1 MVFVRKCLIL
11 AIFCLGTLL
20 PTKGAHAINLPVSA
34 FLDPAAWAG
43 DVSMPIQLPQ
53 SVVNVM
59 DAVRIT
65 DFKTKGAPGAY
76 TQLGLSWKGQV
87 KLPIPLLGAGLYLG
101 SPDPNGYVLG
111 DPLAEAGGVD
121 NGIRMRYEYPGEGE
135 EAEEAKVLK
144 FSGTQA
150 GGVVMTFEL
159 PGAGSG
165 LLTREDNG
173 MPAAIEVVATEEDPI
188 EATTEGDFFVPNLT
202 LPRTLIGNTGVV
214 IEATNVVIDMHTGI
228 SPEGVDNDGSWRGVF
243 LGSVIID
250 LPDNLGGIDGI
261 EAENSRIEDGGV
273 IGNINVN
280 FDGGGLDVGG
290 GMTASLNQV
299 CVDFTIDPVSG
310 EQQVALCGVGG
321 QMDLPSDY
329 FACMDDPDATL
340 PVELAY
346 DQGVFV
352 GMLDTENLPEDCR
365 AVSFGDDAGGSL
377 VLGETDTGV
386 VNCATWDVT
395 PEKTARFI
403 GIEVTPEPFNI
414 KLSGYNA
421 SQVAGQQN
429 EPDENS
435 SAPIGLYKPAA
446 DKLKPFVEDEQGRL
460 VDGIVMPE
468 VVEIG
473 GEGVCIGCG
482 LGQGLSMPPMEVGSS
497 GIQVCVSEVGLDFH
511 EGMNKAEDT
520 INAGDTEWMG
530 LYAAS
535 LEVTVPFKKQDG
547 SDLTFTATHMSVG
560 SGGVSGTFA
569 VTTNIDPVTFGG
581 YDVNLT
587 AIQLSFVHNT
597 PTGFGV
603 YGDLNVP
610 FFDET
615 LGISFILDGQGG
627 WLASIDAGGN
637 GVDLSKQ
644 VGPLELRLLVQRIA
658 FGCEEGE
665 CVMALD
671 ATTGIGSPVF
681 DTGDINL
688 QNLQITSAGEVLL
701 EGGWMQFPDPRIIKV
716 AGFEY
721 ELTKFGFGTRDGP
734 SPEQA
739 RRWVGLGGNF
749 QLQDVLPVTID
760 VNEMALSWEYQDA
773 NEDPLPFNNPKLEI
787 ADIKLG
793 MEIPKVLTLD
803 GTLRFCEAGKPG
815 CGSGSAALG
824 SKWFE
829 AAVDVKLKSPAI
841 ALKGQLMVGKNQGAP
856 GVDPFTFWYAQIDA
870 QLPTG
875 IPVPATGVSIY
886 GFSGGFGKNV
896 SLNITEAFPR
906 QLNLANPVSPTP
918 GSFVFLAGVTLGS
931 GHDNGF
937 VINTDVKLFVQI
949 PGPVI
954 VFNGQAWVATERN
967 KRKLPP
973 LLTVNIIF
981 DGINKEFIF
990 SLAARY
996 QSGEGKDDVEENGKI
1011 VDASG
1016 NMEVYLSQT
1025 DWHVYLGTKAHPINA
1040 KIAKDLL
1047 ALNAEAYVMFGTQVP
1062 FDAGIM
1068 PGFLVG
1074 AGIHMNKS
1082 GEALGGLVGY
1092 EFGLYAFGE
1101 MGLQMQP
1108 KHVFVVAGIGGNARV
1123 WVGPLSLGLAIDAL
1137 LRGETPTPML
1147 LDANLAVAINLP
1159 WPFGDINFEVG
1170 LHWEKASDPPEF
1182 PKPLKEIVFE
1192 SEATGRTVRA
1202 FPEDGG
1208 TPDVCPTGTITD
1220 VPFDAITQ
1228 LTFNRRMDCR
1238 VGDSVSPCPPN
1249 TESTDYFRDETAG
1262 HFVTNTLTDWSISAA
1277 GGGAADLSVVG
1288 GWGGALGQPESIGTT
1303 AQRRYETYSL
1313 RPTHFAFE
1321 QCPGEWSNVDDPDQ
1335 CTTTTVPNGA
1345 CRVLN
1350 KVHACLASNGGCT
1363 GRPTTTVDLVGD
1375 KDNFSYQATDVI
1387 KAGPGFVGSPV
1398 TNRPAN
1404 MDDLTPFAARTWQHN
1419 LNLPPGACIED
1430 AKLMLRWKRVGQQL
1444 QCAPCSNLPGSPS
1457 RPLESLSFASKDK
1470 GQRDFDHCTE
1480 AFTGVMFGD
1489 CTPVGDGYTGK
1500 VAGEVLLELSDF
1512 PEVLDMVK
1520 EGTLTVSIAPNIAID
1535 FAELYVTYKAG
1546 SQGSPAVTLTGRY
1559 NSNAE
1564 GAMYYALG
1572 DQFVTMGQAQMLYNA
1587 PQCLEQGAD
1596 EGVCCSS
1603 GLSPIACEG
1612 ANGDWLVTGYHVNT
1626 SGELFDVGTGEA
1638 LPDAP
1643 VGACTPLGDQPIAP
1657 CPSNDPAL
1665 CPTFGA
1671 GAQTFCTLYDGTAIA
1686 PSTTTTTPDCSGDD
1700 GEGPEYLPGAPFCP
1714 TTTYALDIVMGQE
1727 VTPVDGGGSTTS
1739 TQTCTITYEI
1749 EDPPDALAPYVDW
1762 TYPADAQRV
1771 VYRSN
1776 DLVVQ
1781 FKSGT
1786 ICELYS
1792 CCSGA
1797 PLDIELRSADALTPA
1812 DITPG
1817 QVYSVGCNEVDDI
1830 TAFFDDPSEFEPAG
1844 QEDDFLIFFPSE
1856 IKTIPGEP
1864 SHCVA
1869 GACACDP
1876 GYAENV
1882 DGQCIDI
1889 DECETNNGD
1898 CGDPLLTRCVNT
1910 QGGARCED
1918 INDCVGNTPCLDP
1931 ADCVEAKGGCPVNT
1945 TCVNQIGAERTCV
1958 CGPGF
1963 EINVDGACVPVLGC
1977 QNTTCPTGSY
1987 CVQPVG
1993 PCTSYDCSDPAL
2005 GCVSVAVDCEFGSC
2019 ECLAGWS
2026 MNAEGVCEDIDECA
2040 TNNGGC
2046 GDPLYTACIN
2056 TPGGVSCEDIDEC
2069 EDANGG
2075 CDPGAWCTNVAGGPA
2090 TCTCK
2095 PGYDPDGAGGCTLT
2109 AACAGV
2115 VCGDTAPANTVT
2127 SVSPLAPNMK
2137 YFMAMPNP
2145 LGGPETKPL
2154 LETTFVTSEF
2164 MTFEEAMESARGFVS
2179 SDATRITLTTAEALD
2194 WLHTSALLDPDGVE
2208 GSGDEVDLD
2217 RLRVSESTDFIHV
2230 FELSS
2235 ASAVAGGVLRL
2246 RYHSSPH
2253 GQCTCVDDVDC
2264 PGEGRCVSGLCQG
2277 GLLCDEDLECPATGS
2292 CDLGGAVV
2300 RRSGR
2305 VFDDPVHL
2313 VLEDEP

>member
-1 MVFVRKCLIL
+1 M
-11 AIFCLGTLL
+11 
-20 PTKGAHAINLPVSA
+20 NLPVSA
-34 FLDPAAWAG
+34 FLDPAAWTGSANIP
-43 DVSMPIQLPQ
+43 VQLPQ

-65 DFKTKGAPGAY
+65 DFGTKGAPGAY
-76 TQLGLSWKGQV
+76 TELGLSWKGQI

-111 DPLAEAGGVD
+111 DPLAEASGVA
-121 NGIRMRYEYPGEGE
+121 NGIRLRYEYPE
-135 EAEEAKVLK
+135 EDEAPEDPKVLK

-159 PGAGSG
+159 PGASSG

-173 MPAAIEVVATEEDPI
+173 LPAAIEVVATEQAPV

-202 LPRTLIGNTGVV
+202 LPRTLVGNTGVV
-214 IEATNVVIDMHTGI
+214 IEASNVVIDMHTAI

-243 LGSVIID
+243 LGSVVID

-261 EAENSRIEDGGV
+261 EAENFRIVDGGV
-273 IGNINVN
+273 IGNVNVN
-280 FDGGGLDVGG
+280 FDGGGLNVGG
-290 GMTASLNQV
+290 GMTASLDQV
-299 CVDFTIDPVSG
+299 CVDFSIDPVSG
-310 EQQVALCGVGG
+310 DQVVELCGVGG
-321 QMDLPSDY
+321 QMELPSDY
-329 FACMDDPDATL
+329 FSCMEDPDATL
-340 PVELAY
+340 PVDLAY
-346 DQGVFV
+346 DQGVFT
-352 GMLDTENLPEDCR
+352 GMLDTENLPANCR
-365 AVSFGDDAGGSL
+365 ELSFGSDAGGAL
-377 VLGETDTGV
+377 VLGETNT
-386 VNCATWDVT
+386 ATVDCGTLDIT

-403 GIEVTPEPFNI
+403 RVEVLSDPFQI
-414 KLSGYNA
+414 TLSGFEE
-421 SQVAGQQN
+421 SQVPGQEDQ
-429 EPDENS
+429 PDENV
-435 SAPIGLYKPAA
+435 SAPVGIYKPSA
-446 DKLKPFVEDEQGRL
+446 DKLTPLVADDQGDP

-468 VVEIG
+468 TIVIG
-473 GEGVCIGCG
+473 AEGVCIGCG
-482 LGQGLSMPPMEVGSS
+482 AGEGLSMPPMEVGSS
-497 GIQVCVSEVGLDFH
+497 GVQVCVDQVGLDFH

-520 INAGDTEWMG
+520 LNAGDTEWMG

-535 LEVTVPFKKQDG
+535 LEVTVPFKKQDD
-547 SDLTFTATHMSVG
+547 SDLTFTGTHMSIG
-560 SGGVSGTFA
+560 SGGVSGNFA
-569 VTTNIDPVTFGG
+569 ITTNIDPVTFGG
-581 YDVNLT
+581 YDVSLT

-637 GVDLSKQ
+637 GVDLSKNL
-644 VGPLELRLLVQRIA
+644 GPLELRLLVQRIA
-658 FGCEEGE
+658 FGCESGE

-681 DTGDINL
+681 DTGDIDL

-721 ELTKFGFGTRDGP
+721 ELTKFGFGTRDGA
-734 SPEQA
+734 SPEEA

-760 VNEMALSWEYQDA
+760 VNEMSLSWEYQDA
-773 NEDPLPFNNPKLEI
+773 NENPVPFENPKLEI

-815 CGSGSAALG
+815 CGSGTAALG
-824 SKWFE
+824 SKWFQ
-829 AAVDVKLKSPAI
+829 AAVDVQLKAPAI
-841 ALKGQLMVGKNQGAP
+841 AMKGQLMVGKNQGNG

-870 QLPTG
+870 QLPSG

-896 SLNITEAFPR
+896 ALNVTEEFPR
-906 QLNLANPVSPTP
+906 QLDLANPVSPTP
-918 GSFVFLAGVTLGS
+918 GTFVFLAGVTLGS

-1074 AGIHMNKS
+1074 AGIHMEKS

-1123 WVGPLSLGLAIDAL
+1123 WVGPFSLGLAIDAM

-1147 LDANLAVAINLP
+1147 LDANLAVAIELP
-1159 WPFGDINFEVG
+1159 WPFGDIDFEVG

-1208 TPDVCPTGTITD
+1208 TPDVCPSQTITD

-1238 VGDSVSPCPPN
+1238 VGSSVNPCPPN

-1262 HFVTNTLTDWSISAA
+1262 HYITNTFTDWGISQAG
-1277 GGGAADLSVVG
+1277 GGGAALSVVG

-1321 QCPGEWSNVDDPDQ
+1321 ECPGEWSNVDDPDQ
-1335 CTTTTVPNGA
+1335 CTTTTVPQGQ

-1350 KVHACLASNGGCT
+1350 KVTACGQGGDGCNG
-1363 GRPTTTVDLVGD
+1363 RLRRTVSLIGD
-1375 KDNFSYQATDVI
+1375 QDKFKYDSSDVTQP
-1387 KAGPGFVGSPV
+1387 GPGWTGSPV
-1398 TNRPAN
+1398 TPRSTG
-1404 MDDLTPFAARTWQHN
+1404 MDSLTPGSHRTWHHSFDI
-1419 LNLPPGACIED
+1419 PPNACIES
-1430 AKLMLRWKRVGQQL
+1430 ATLVINWKRVGQKL
-1444 QCAPCSNLPGSPS
+1444 ECGVCPNLPGTPA
-1457 RPLESLSFASKDK
+1457 RPLETLSFASASK
-1470 GQRDFDHCTE
+1470 GQRNFDHCTD
-1480 AFTGVMFGD
+1480 AFSGVVYGD
-1489 CTPVGDGYTGK
+1489 CSTLEVGYGGK
-1500 VAGEVLLELSDF
+1500 TQGQATLNLADF
-1512 PEVLDMVK
+1512 PEVLDMLK
-1520 EGTLTVSIAPNIAID
+1520 DGKLTVSIAGETAID
-1535 FAELYVTYKAG
+1535 WAELTVAYKEGGDA
-1546 SQGSPAVTLTGRY
+1546 QAPTFTGRY

-1564 GAMYYALG
+1564 SSIYYALG
-1572 DQFVTMGQAQMLYNA
+1572 DQFVNLGPGQVLYNA
-1587 PQCLEQGAD
+1587 PECFAAGGQED
-1596 EGVCCSS
+1596 VCCE
-1603 GLSPIACEG
+1603 LQMNPIACEG
-1612 ANGDWLVTGYHVNT
+1612 ANGDWLVTGYHVSP
-1626 SGELFDVGTGEA
+1626 SGDLFQMGMGDPIPES
-1638 LPDAP
+1638 P
-1643 VGACTPLGDQPIAP
+1643 VGACNVVNDTMIAP
-1657 CPSNDPAL
+1657 CPSSDQTL
-1665 CPTFGA
+1665 CANLGSGPT
-1671 GAQTFCTLYDGTAIA
+1671 TFCTLYDGTAVA
-1686 PSTTTTTPDCSGDD
+1686 PSTTTTTPDCSDDD
-1700 GEGPEYLPGAPFCP
+1700 GSGPEYLPGAPFCP
-1714 TTTYALDIVMGQE
+1714 ASTYELTLVMGQDT
-1727 VTPVDGGGSTTS
+1727 VPVDGGSTTS
-1739 TQTCTITYEI
+1739 AAQTCTITYEI
-1749 EDPPDALAPYVDW
+1749 EDPPEALAPYVDW

-1771 VYRSN
+1771 VYTGN
-1776 DLVVQ
+1776 DLTVQ
-1781 FKSGT
+1781 FKSGA

-1797 PLDIELRSADALTPA
+1797 PLDIELRRADAVLPT
-1812 DITPG
+1812 DLTPG

-1830 TAFFDDPSEFEPAG
+1830 TAAFDDPNDFDPAG
-1844 QEDDFLIFFPSE
+1844 QRDDFLLFVPSE
-1856 IKTIPGEP
+1856 LTVLESEP
-1864 SHCVA
+1864 SHCDA
-1869 GACACDP
+1869 GACVCDP
-1876 GYAENV
+1876 GFNANG
-1882 DGQCIDI
+1882 DGACVDI
-1889 DECETNNGD
+1889 DECASNNGG
-1898 CGDPLLTRCVNT
+1898 CGDPAFFSCTNTR
-1910 QGGARCED
+1910 GAFECAD
-1918 INDCVGNTPCLDP
+1918 INDCIGNTPCLDP
-1931 ADCVEAKGGCPVNT
+1931 SDCVPSKGGCPTNT
-1945 TCVNQIGAERTCV
+1945 TCVNQVGAARTCE
-1958 CGPGF
+1958 CGDGF
-1963 EINVDGACVPVLGC
+1963 ELDGSGACVAVAGC
-1977 QNTTCPTGSY
+1977 ETTVCPTGSH
-1987 CVQPVG
+1987 CVPDPG
-1993 PCTSYDCSDPAL
+1993 PCSAADCTNPAQ
-2005 GCVSVAVDCEFGSC
+2005 GCVSVTVPCELGQC
-2019 ECLAGWS
+2019 VCDAGW
-2026 MNAEGVCEDIDECA
+2026 APGAGGGCEDVDECA
-2040 TNNGGC
+2040 SNNGGC
-2046 GDPLYTACIN
+2046 GDPALFNCTN
-2056 TPGGVSCEDIDEC
+2056 RPGGFACADIDEC
-2069 EDANGG
+2069 AINNGG
-2075 CDPGAWCTNVAGGPA
+2075 CDANAWCTNVNGGAP
-2090 TCTCK
+2090 TCACK
-2095 PGYDPDGAGGCTLT
+2095 PGYDPDGAGGCVVNQ
-2109 AACAGV
+2109 ACAGV
-2115 VCGDTAPANTVT
+2115 VCGDTATANTMLT
-2127 SVSPLAPNMK
+2127 QAPMTPSMK
-2137 YFMAMPNP
+2137 YFMTMPNP
-2145 LGGPETKPL
+2145 LGAPTAAPL
-2154 LETTFVTSEF
+2154 LETSFITSAFVSF
-2164 MTFEEAMESARGFVS
+2164 SEAMESAQAVVS
-2179 SDATRITLTTAEALD
+2179 SDGTRVTVTSAEALD
-2194 WLHTSALLDPDGVE
+2194 WLHISASLDPDGVAS
-2208 GSGDEVDLD
+2208 SGDEVDLD
-2217 RLRVSESTDFIHV
+2217 RLRLSEDTDFIHV
-2230 FELSS
+2230 FEL
-2235 ASAVAGGVLRL
+2235 ASPSGQAGGLLRL
-2246 RYHSSPH
+2246 TYHSRPH
-2253 GQCTCVDDVDC
+2253 GRCTCVDDVDC
-2264 PGEGRCVSGLCQG
+2264 PGEGRCVSGVCQAG
-2277 GLLCDEDLECPATGS
+2277 HLCDADLECPATGS
-2292 CDLGGAVV
+2292 CDLSGPVV
-2300 RRSGR
+2300 RRGGK
-2305 VFDDPVHL
+2305 VFADDVTL
-2313 VLEDEP
+2313 VLEDEL